1 MTTPDPNNLS
11 VTFGGTSTDQHIV
24 RYRFGLAAPD
34 LFVLSPGLFLLV
46 CLGLVVL
53 TAFIDSL

>member
-1 MTTPDPNNLS
+1 MTTPDPDNLT
-11 VTFGGTSTDQHIV
+11 VTFRGTSTDQHIV
-24 RYRFGLAAPD
+24 PSRFGLAAPD
-34 LFVLSPGLFLLV
+34 LFVLSLGLFLLV

>member
-1 MTTPDPNNLS
+1 MTTRDPDNLT

-34 LFVLSPGLFLLV
+34 FFVLSLGLFLLV

-53 TAFIDSL
+53 TAFIESL